1 MLEQAFENLKKATES
16 SVRLQQEMF
25 QKWVEAFPA
34 AGVSAMPTPADEMK
48 KWRQKLEQISAEMLK
63 KQKELVDKN
72 YDAGIKALEDIFAVT
87 EATSPQ
93 EYQQKVTELYQKS
106 FESLRHLSEAQ
117 MNEFRSAAE
126 KWTELMTTT
135 AV

>member
-25 QKWVEAFPA
+25 QKWVEAFP
-34 AGVSAMPTPADEMK
+34 GVATPAMPTPVDEMK
-48 KWRQKLEQISAEMLK
+48 KWRHKLEELSAEMLK
-63 KQKELVDKN
+63 KQKELVDQN

-93 EYQQKVTELYQKS
+93 EYQQKVAELYQKS

-117 MNEFRSAAE
+117 MNVFRSAAE
-126 KWTELMTTT
+126 KWTELMTTST
-135 AV
+135 V